1 MAFKAGSKPATGF
14 RRRFEFGL
22 AWRTLAL
29 IGAIWLL
36 AEAMRTPDLAA
47 ARLVAALIALAA
59 LASLWEFIRRTNFQ
73 VSRFIESVRFED
85 YAQRFSDP
93 SGGGFDVLGD
103 ALDAALKAL
112 QQRHIAASGEA
123 RYLSAIVDD
132 SPSALLAIDQDGKV
146 ELLNKAARQLLA
158 RLQVARAPDLQL
170 LGPELAAA
178 AQLPPGTRKIT
189 RVTIDGVPHRAIFA
203 SAHVARLEGGVTV
216 LSILPVQSE
225 LGALEVAAQADLV
238 RVLTHEIMNSLTPV
252 TSLARSAAEM
262 VAAAEA
268 KGADLAD
275 ARLAAETV
283 ARRAEG
289 ISRFVESYR
298 EFAQAPDVQRQ
309 PFQAKPWAEEV
320 LRLATAGLGERR
332 VSVTAEVVP
341 ETLKINGDP
350 ELLAQAVLN
359 LLRNAIRATAD
370 CDRPS
375 VRLAVTRMGRGQVRI
390 EIRDNGPGI
399 PEDRRDDIFLPFYT
413 THKGG
418 SGVGLSFARQVALA
432 HGGTISAGDASEGG
446 AELVMVV

>member
-1 MAFKAGSKPATGF
+1 MAYKRKPGF

-22 AWRTLAL
+22 AWRTAVL
-29 IGAIWLL
+29 IAAIALL
-36 AEAMRTPDLAA
+36 AEAMTTPDLRA
-47 ARLVAALIALAA
+47 ARLVAMLIALAA
-59 LASLWEFIRRTNFQ
+59 IASMWEFIRRTNFQ
-73 VSRFIESVRFED
+73 VARFIESVRFED

-93 SGGGFDVLGD
+93 SGGGFDVLGET
-103 ALDAALKAL
+103 LDAALKTL
-112 QQRHIAASGEA
+112 QARHITASGEA

-146 ELLNKAARQLLA
+146 ELLNKAARTLLG
-158 RLQVARAPDLQL
+158 RHHIARAEDLRG
-170 LGPELAAA
+170 LGPELVAA

-189 RVTIDGVPHRAIFA
+189 RLLIDGVPHRAIFA

-225 LGALEVAAQADLV
+225 LGALEIAAQADLV

-268 KGADLAD
+268 KGVELGE
-275 ARLAAETV
+275 ARIATETV

-298 EFAQAPDVQRQ
+298 EFAQAPEVSRQ
-309 PFQAKPWAEEV
+309 SFPARPWAEEI
-320 LRLATAGLGERR
+320 LRLAGASAGGRQVDMRL
-332 VSVTAEVVP
+332 EVKP
-341 ETLKINGDP
+341 PTLKLNADP
-350 ELLAQAVLN
+350 ELLAQALLN

-370 CDRPS
+370 SDRPMIRFVIS
-375 VRLAVTRMGRGQVRI
+375 RQARGQSRI

-413 THKGG
+413 THRGG

-432 HGGTISAGDASEGG
+432 HGGSISAGDAPEGG
-446 AELVMVV
+446 ALLLMFI

>member
-1 MAFKAGSKPATGF
+1 MVSKARTAF

-22 AWRTLAL
+22 AWRTLLMMA
-29 IGAIWLL
+29 AIWLL
-36 AEAMRTPDLAA
+36 AEAIRTPDLRA
-47 ARLVAALIALAA
+47 ARLVAALIGLAA

-73 VSRFIESVRFED
+73 VSRFVESVRFED

-103 ALDAALKAL
+103 TLDAALKAL
-112 QQRHIAASGEA
+112 QARHLRASSEA

-132 SPSALLAIDQDGKV
+132 SPSALLSVDQDGKV
-146 ELLNKAARQLLA
+146 EMLNKAARQLLS
-158 RLQVARAPDLQL
+158 RFHVARAEDLRE
-170 LGPELAAA
+170 LGPELLAAS
-178 AQLPPGTRKIT
+178 QLPPGTRKIT
-189 RVTIDGVPHRAIFA
+189 RLIIDGVPHRAIFA

-225 LGALEVAAQADLV
+225 LGALEIAAQADLV

-262 VAAAEA
+262 VASAEA
-268 KGADLAD
+268 KGVELGD
-275 ARLAAETV
+275 ARVATETV

-298 EFAQAPDVQRQ
+298 EFAQAPEVHRQ
-309 PFQAKPWAEEV
+309 SFPAKPWAEEI
-320 LRLATAGLGERR
+320 LRLATASAGDRAVDFRL
-332 VSVTAEVVP
+332 EVNP
-341 ETLKINGDP
+341 ETLKISADP
-350 ELLAQAVLN
+350 ELLAQALLN
-359 LLRNAIRATAD
+359 LLRNAVRATSEAEQPVV
-370 CDRPS
+370 C
-375 VRLAVTRMGRGQVRI
+375 LAFSRQGRGQVRV

-399 PEDRRDDIFLPFYT
+399 PDDRRDDIFLPFYT

-432 HGGTISAGDASEGG
+432 HGGSISAGEAPEGG
-446 AELVMVV
+446 AMLLMVL